1 MVDHVQGHE
10 RGPYCPSAGPR
21 RGRLAYS
28 QPPGPERRRGGH
40 IEESRNVVGAR
51 GTQEPRSQPH
61 PLVTAAKALQPL
73 VREQAVLA
81 QERRHV
87 PEAMVAA
94 MANAGLYRVAAPACF
109 GGAETDPITAI
120 EVIEA
125 ISEADGSIGWVLMIG
140 IETVGIGGSL
150 MDPAMAAGLFAAHPD
165 LVMCGA
171 LNPQGRAERVAG
183 GWKVSGQWPF
193 ASGCHHASFFWG
205 QCKVVGSDPLRLIEV
220 LVPRE
225 QYEILDTWHV
235 NGLRGT
241 GSHDV
246 AVRELFVPDAM
257 ITEVAGSKP
266 HHDGP
271 LYRLPPFSR
280 LAYNKVGVSTGI
292 ARAALDAFVALA
304 EHKQPRLS
312 SRALR
317 ERPRAQLNYAL
328 AEAAL
333 RSARAFVIEA
343 VMDEWD
349 TVCAG
354 GVASRRQR
362 ALVRLACSQACQEAI
377 RAVELVHQAAGT
389 SANQEASPIG
399 KARRDVAVVAQ
410 QLMVAPQFIEDA
422 GRVLLGLDPLEPIL

>member
-1 MVDHVQGHE
+1 MSSHDV
-10 RGPYCPSAGPR
+10 
-21 RGRLAYS
+21 
-28 QPPGPERRRGGH
+28 
-40 IEESRNVVGAR
+40 
-51 GTQEPRSQPH
+51 H
-61 PLVTAAKALQPL
+61 PLVKAARELQPL
-73 VREQAVLA
+73 VREQAPVADEL
-81 QERRHV
+81 RHV
-87 PEAMVAA
+87 PEPMVRA
-94 MANAGLYRVAAPACF
+94 MADAGLYSVAAPACF
-109 GGAETDPITAI
+109 GGAEADPVTTIDT
-120 EVIEA
+120 IEA

-150 MDPAMAAGLFAAHPD
+150 MDPEVAARLFAEHPD

-171 LNPQGRAERVAG
+171 LNPQGRAVATEG
-183 GWKVSGQWPF
+183 GWRVTGRWPF
-193 ASGCHHASFFWG
+193 ASGCHHAHYFWG
-205 QCKVVGSDPLRLIEV
+205 QCVVEGSTPTRLLEV
-220 LVPRE
+220 LVPRD
-225 QYEILDTWHV
+225 QYEIVDTWRV
-235 NGLRGT
+235 NGLKGT

-246 AVRELFVPDAM
+246 AVRDLFVPDTM
-257 ITEVAGSKP
+257 VTEVSGRKP

-280 LAYNKVGVSTGI
+280 LAYNKVGVATGI

-304 EHKQPRLS
+304 GHKQPRLS

-317 ERPRAQLNYAL
+317 ERPRAQLCYAQ

-333 RSARAFVIEA
+333 RSARAFVIDA

-354 GVASRRQR
+354 GTADRRQR

-377 RAVELVHQAAGT
+377 RAVELVHHAAGT
-389 SANQEASPIG
+389 SANLVDSPIG

-410 QLMVAPQFIEDA
+410 QIMVAPQFIEDA